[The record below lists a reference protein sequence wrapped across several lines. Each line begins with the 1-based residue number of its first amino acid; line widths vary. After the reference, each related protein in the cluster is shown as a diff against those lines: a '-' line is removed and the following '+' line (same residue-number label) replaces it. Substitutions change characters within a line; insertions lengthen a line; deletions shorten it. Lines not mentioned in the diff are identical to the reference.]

1 MTAADVTQ
9 LEMETAMAETVMEM
23 VVTDV
28 DLMEEDPDV
37 EMAMVVTVM
46 AVMEM
51 VVTEMEMEMVV
62 TDVDLTEKDPDVE
75 MAMAV
80 TETAAMEM
88 VETEMGMEMVVTD
101 VDLMEEDPDVEMAM
115 AVTEMDM
122 TTEMVVTEMVVTEME
137 MAMVVTDVDRMEK
150 DPDVV
155 YQAVILL
162 DHTVHRYSGLTSTQE
177 VVVVPMEKAP
187 DVGALLKAWFFLKF
201 IISRVTQMAHIL
213 IKRIAV
219 LIV

>member
-9 LEMETAMAETVMEM
+9 LEMETAMAETV
-23 VVTDV
+23 
-28 DLMEEDPDV
+28 
-37 EMAMVVTVM
+37 
-46 AVMEM
+46 
-51 VVTEMEMEMVV
+51 
-62 TDVDLTEKDPDVE
+62 
-75 MAMAV
+75 
-80 TETAAMEM
+80 
-88 VETEMGMEMVVTD
+88 MEMVVTD

-155 YQAVILL
+155 HQAVILL
-162 DHTVHRYSGLTSTQE
+162 AHTAHRYPGLTSTQE